1 MWNLS
6 SLALDRLFAITI
18 CCMST
23 RSWFKAPQHL
33 HCNPQ
38 STPNFTPFPR
48 CLAMSD
54 SSKAVRFADN
64 GAGEGLNPVDKA
76 VEGVKCAAGAAV
88 NALLENTPGT
98 AERALKKQLEEEGDI
113 SVDTGA
119 PLPTGAAAADGYG
132 GSCLHGGQLPCLPAA
147 AATTAA
153 LTPATHAAPAFFPR
167 RRTAVAPGPPGP
179 PPGAAGR
186 DYEAH
191 SAGQGARAG
200 YPPPARP

>member
-64 GAGEGLNPVDKA
+64 GAGEGLNPVEKA

-132 GSCLHGGQLPCLPAA
+132 GSCLHVRAA
-147 AATTAA
+147 A
-153 LTPATHAAPAFFPR
+153 LPPCRGSHHR
-167 RRTAVAPGPPGP
+167 RLDACDTCRPSLLPPQ
-179 PPGAAGR
+179 
-186 DYEAH
+186 AH
-191 SAGQGARAG
+191 SSRAR
-200 YPPPARP
+200 PARPTPRSRRTRL